1 MKRFMGC
8 AMVSVL
14 FLGGVGACSKDKAS
28 DTTVAVTAAP
38 ADTAASDTAPG
49 DTAAA
54 GTDAATTDAA
64 STEAVATDTAVASG
78 GDAAVTSFCTQVDAL
93 TKKFKEVLADPSK
106 GDVATLTA
114 DAQKL
119 SATAATLAG
128 SNAEQAK
135 KVSDCAQKMAA
146 ALTPAA

>member
-14 FLGGVGACSKDKAS
+14 LLGGVGACSKDKAS

-64 STEAVATDTAVASG
+64 STEAAGTGAAVANG
-78 GDAAVTSFCTQVDAL
+78 GDAAVLC
-93 TKKFKEVLADPSK
+93 EI
-106 GDVATLTA
+106 
-114 DAQKL
+114 
-119 SATAATLAG
+119 
-128 SNAEQAK
+128 
-135 KVSDCAQKMAA
+135 SDR
-146 ALTPAA
+146 PA

>member
-64 STEAVATDTAVASG
+64 TTEAVATDTAVASG
-78 GDAAVTSFCTQVDAL
+78 GDAAVASFCTQVDAL
-93 TKKFKEVLADPSK
+93 AKKFKEVLADPSK

-135 KVSDCAQKMAA
+135 KVGDCAQKMAA
-146 ALTPAA
+146 AMTPGA

>member
-38 ADTAASDTAPG
+38 ADTAPS

-54 GTDAATTDAA
+54 GTDAATTDTA
-64 STEAVATDTAVASG
+64 STEAVATDTAAASG
-78 GDAAVTSFCTQVDAL
+78 GDAAVASFCTQVDAL
-93 TKKFKEVLADPSK
+93 AKKFKEVMADPSK

-135 KVSDCAQKMAA
+135 KVGDCAQKMAA
-146 ALTPAA
+146 AMTPGA